1 MKSSSPAIAEMNPE
15 QLPIPEHKLHGWTHF
30 AGLYAGE
37 HVAATEFVIGATF
50 VALGATT
57 IDILIG
63 LLVGNILAILSW
75 TLITTP
81 IAVQT
86 RLSLYTYLHKIAGD
100 SMSDLYNAANVLIF
114 TVISAAMIT
123 VSCTAVRLLFD
134 IPAQLQWYPNNGL
147 FVLVV
152 LGVGMIVVLVAM
164 YGFNAVAEFSGLC
177 GPWLIVMFISG
188 ALALFPALANA
199 VIGQT
204 QLTSFSDFITIGDQS
219 IWTGVNS
226 AGKPGIGLWEVIGFA
241 WAANTITHFGLI
253 DMALLRYAKKTVYGL
268 CTSAGML
275 FGHYIAWI
283 AAGIMGAGTAVLLKS
298 TITEL
303 DPGDVAYRALGLSG
317 YVIVIVA
324 GWTTANANL
333 YRAGLAAQ
341 AIFHRHSRKQV
352 TFTVGVV
359 TVVIACFP
367 FVYKQILP
375 LLTYAGLLVVPVGG
389 IVFAEHFIFP
399 RIGLTRYWSKY
410 RELRSGRSNESRT
423 EELAEELTTSATK
436 MRLAD
441 KLATANK
448 AAIASWVIG
457 LVFGFG
463 LNYLQV
469 MSFFYL
475 FLPTW
480 AFTIVLYTF
489 LASRSG
495 AVETYP
501 AEEAAEQELNE
512 AIKEFQSEQART
524 EGTLVHDD
532 SAMSKVLHGVAWV
545 ALAVTLVLALI
556 TMFAS
561 GDMAAYERN
570 VGVFYTWGF
579 ICTIVY
585 FGSSYWALQRTKN
598 LNRAHS

>member
-1 MKSSSPAIAEMNPE
+1 MTHQDAPQAIADIDPE
-15 QLPIPEHKLHGWTHF
+15 QLPVAEHELHGWTHF

-50 VALGATT
+50 VALGASTQ
-57 IDILIG
+57 DILIG
-63 LLVGNILAILSW
+63 LLIGNILAILSW

-100 SMSDLYNAANVLIF
+100 SMSDLYNWANVLIF

-123 VSCTAVRLLFD
+123 VSCTAVRLLLG
-134 IPAQLQWYPNNGL
+134 IPAQLQWHPTDPL

-152 LGVGMIVVLVAM
+152 LAVGMIVVLVAM

-177 GPWLIVMFISG
+177 GPWLVVMFVSG
-188 ALALFPALANA
+188 ALALLPALTEA
-199 VIGQT
+199 VLGRVR
-204 QLTSFSDFITIGDQS
+204 LTGFSDFIDIADQT

-226 AGKPGIGLWEVIGFA
+226 DGQPGIGLIEVIGFA

-253 DMALLRYAKKTVYGL
+253 DMALLRYARRTVYGL

-298 TITEL
+298 TIVEL

-317 YVIVIVA
+317 FVIVIIA

-341 AIFHRHSRKQV
+341 AVFHRHSRKQV
-352 TFTVGVV
+352 TFAVGVV

-389 IVFAEHFIFP
+389 IVFAEHFLFP
-399 RIGLTRYWSKY
+399 RLGLTRYWVKY
-410 RELRSGRSNESRT
+410 RGLEHST
-423 EELAEELTTSATK
+423 PAV
-436 MRLAD
+436 
-441 KLATANK
+441 
-448 AAIASWVIG
+448 ASWAAG

-480 AFTIVLYTF
+480 AFTGVLYTI
-489 LASRSG
+489 LASRYG
-495 AVETYP
+495 ALERYP
-501 AEEAAEQELNE
+501 AEEAAERERNT
-512 AIKEFQSEQART
+512 AIREYQAQQALLKNRPVPDNT
-524 EGTLVHDD
+524 AISNGLRVV
-532 SAMSKVLHGVAWV
+532 KWG
-545 ALAVTLVLALI
+545 ALAVILILALI
-556 TMFAS
+556 VMFGS
-561 GDMAAYERN
+561 PDMTIYERN
-570 VGVFYTWGF
+570 VSVFQSWGF
-579 ICTIVY
+579 ALTIVY
-585 FGSSYWALQRTKN
+585 FASAYALLQRTKM
-598 LNRAHS
+598 LNRTPA

>member
-1 MKSSSPAIAEMNPE
+1 MKSNPPAIAEMNPE
-15 QLPIPEHKLHGWTHF
+15 QLPIPENKLHGWTHF

-57 IDILIG
+57 VDILVG
-63 LLVGNILAILSW
+63 LLIGNILAILSW

-100 SMSDLYNAANVLIF
+100 TMSDLYNAANVLIF

-123 VSCTAVRLLFD
+123 VSCTAVRLLFN
-134 IPAQLQWYPNNGL
+134 IPAQLEWYPNNSL

-177 GPWLIVMFISG
+177 GPWLIVMFTSG

-226 AGKPGIGLWEVIGFA
+226 AGEPGIGLLEVIGFA

-253 DMALLRYAKKTVYGL
+253 DMALLRYARKTVYGL

-298 TITEL
+298 TIVEL

-341 AIFHRHSRKQV
+341 AIFHNHSRKQV
-352 TFTVGVV
+352 TFAVGVV

-367 FVYKQILP
+367 FVYRQILP

-399 RIGLTRYWSKY
+399 RIGLTRYWLKY
-410 RELRSGRSNESRT
+410 R
-423 EELAEELTTSATK
+423 
-436 MRLAD
+436 
-441 KLATANK
+441 KLEWSTP
-448 AAIASWVIG
+448 AIASWAIG

-463 LNYLQV
+463 MNYLQV

-489 LASRSG
+489 LASRFG
-495 AVETYP
+495 AAESYP
-501 AEEAAEQELNE
+501 VEEAAENELNA
-512 AIKEFQSEQART
+512 AIKEFQSKQAVT
-524 EGTLVHDD
+524 EGEPIHDD
-532 SAMSKVLHGVAWV
+532 SLMSKVLHGIAWI
-545 ALAVTLVLALI
+545 ALTVTLVLALVV
-556 TMFAS
+556 MFAS

-579 ICTIVY
+579 VMTIVY
-585 FGSSYWALQRTKN
+585 FGSSYWALQRTKK
-598 LNRAHS
+598 LNRVQV

>member
-1 MKSSSPAIAEMNPE
+1 MTDRSDTLAISEINPE
-15 QLPIPEHKLHGWTHF
+15 QLPVADHELHGWTHF

-50 VALGATT
+50 VALGASTK
-57 IDILIG
+57 DILIG
-63 LLVGNILAILSW
+63 LLIGNILAILSW

-100 SMSDLYNAANVLIF
+100 SMSNLYNWANVLIF

-123 VSCTAVRLLFD
+123 VSCTAVRLLLG
-134 IPAQLQWYPNNGL
+134 IPAQLQWYPTDGL

-152 LGVGMIVVLVAM
+152 FAVGMIVVLVAM
-164 YGFNAVAEFSGLC
+164 FGFNAVAEFSGLC
-177 GPWLIVMFISG
+177 GPWLVVMFVSG
-188 ALALFPALANA
+188 AFALFPALCDA
-199 VIGQT
+199 VLGRT
-204 QLTSFSDFITIGDQS
+204 QLTGFADFIAIGDQS
-219 IWTGVNS
+219 IWTGTNS
-226 AGKPGIGLWEVIGFA
+226 DGKPGIGLLEVIGFA

-283 AAGIMGAGTAVLLKS
+283 AAGIMGAGTAVLMKS
-298 TITEL
+298 TIVEL

-317 YVIVIVA
+317 YVIVIIA

-341 AIFHRHSRKQV
+341 AIFHNHSRMRV
-352 TFTVGVV
+352 TFAVGVV

-389 IVFAEHFIFP
+389 IVFAEHVIFP
-399 RIGLTRYWSKY
+399 RIGLTRYWVKY
-410 RELRSGRSNESRT
+410 KG
-423 EELAEELTTSATK
+423 LTHSTPAV
-436 MRLAD
+436 
-441 KLATANK
+441 
-448 AAIASWVIG
+448 ASWALG

-475 FLPTW
+475 FVPTW
-480 AFTIVLYTF
+480 AFTIVVYTV
-489 LASRSG
+489 LASRYG
-495 AVETYP
+495 ASESYP
-501 AEEAAEQELNE
+501 VEEAAERDRDV
-512 AIKEFQSEQART
+512 AIKEYQTQQALSQ
-524 EGTLVHDD
+524 GTHVDDD
-532 SAMSKVLHGVAWV
+532 SAMSKALRVVSWS
-545 ALAVTLVLALI
+545 ALAATLILASVV
-556 TMFAS
+556 MFAS
-561 GDMAAYERN
+561 PDMIAYERN
-570 VGVFYTWGF
+570 VAVFYTWGF
-579 ICTIVY
+579 VSTIVY
-585 FGSSYWALQRTKN
+585 FVSAYWALQRTKKHN
-598 LNRAHS
+598 QVLP